1 MSLRARV
8 IAGMALIGI
17 VLVAVAFVVA
27 DTTRAHL
34 LAQVDDQ
41 LHEASYGARLALPHH
56 GGPDGDDR
64 GPAVFGN
71 FYVGHVAADGT
82 VTTSAL
88 PNLSGDEVAAPN
100 IPDADAL
107 ALHKGEETFFTVSSN
122 GSGTR
127 YRLIAFP
134 DDLPGSVMVVG
145 RPIDDVDA
153 AVSRLITVELLATG
167 FIVAVLALVTY
178 WVIRHGV
185 RPIKQMT
192 QTASSIA
199 AGDLSHRVPED
210 AAGTEAAELGTALN
224 QMLARIED
232 SFEQQT
238 ASEER
243 LRRFVSDA
251 SHELRTPVTTIRGYA
266 ELYRRGALDDDNEL
280 REAMRR
286 TEQEATRMGSLV
298 DDLLLLARLDEGREL
313 EHAPVALDALVEDAV
328 RDARAVDPDRPIT
341 VSQSSPVTVD
351 GDDGRLRQ
359 VLANLVRNA
368 LVHTPAGTPIDVR
381 LTRSNG
387 HAVVEVHDDGPGME
401 PTVASKVFERFYR
414 ADPARTRSRGGTG
427 LGLAIV
433 DATVAAHHGRVKLES
448 APGSG
453 TTVRVELPY
462 DAPHGQQGSEAAQAD
477 ALATP

>member
-17 VLVAVAFVVA
+17 VLVGVAFVVA

-41 LHEASYGARLALPHH
+41 LREASFGARLAIARP
-56 GGPDGDDR
+56 GPAPDDR
-64 GPAVFGN
+64 APKIFGN
-71 FYVGHVAADGT
+71 FYVGTVAPDGT
-82 VTTSAL
+82 VTTTAL
-88 PNLSGDEVAAPN
+88 PNLSGDEATPPK
-100 IPDADAL
+100 IPATDAL
-107 ALHKGEETFFTVSSN
+107 TVDAGEEKFFTVSSD

-134 DDLPGSVMVVG
+134 GDEAGSSIVVG
-145 RPIDDVDA
+145 TPIDDVDA

-199 AGDLSHRVPED
+199 AGDMSHRVPEGSP
-210 AAGTEAAELGTALN
+210 GTEAAELGTALN

-232 SFEQQT
+232 AFAQQSQ
-238 ASEER
+238 SEER

-313 EHAPVALDALVEDAV
+313 ERVPVALDVLVEDAV
-328 RDARAVDPDRPIT
+328 RDARAVDPDRPINASVEGRPT
-341 VSQSSPVTVD
+341 VV
-351 GDDGRLRQ
+351 GDEGRLRQ
-359 VLANLVRNA
+359 VLANLLRNA

-381 LTRSNG
+381 LARDNG
-387 HAVVEVHDDGPGME
+387 NAVVEVHDDGPGMAPE
-401 PTVASKVFERFYR
+401 VAWKVFERVYR
-414 ADPARTRSRGGTG
+414 ADPARTRRRGGTG

-433 DATVAAHHGRVKLES
+433 DATVTAHHGRVKLES

-462 DAPHGQQGSEAAQAD
+462 DAPHGQQGSKAAQAD
-477 ALATP
+477 ALAAP